1 MRVTQLGVDWDDD
14 CEDGLEG
21 IQNQPCWGW
30 HRDIFGTWLYMVI
43 CFEKPS
49 GCSTI
54 AMENCLFIDDQ
65 HDDIPNE

>member
-1 MRVTQLGVDWDDD
+1 
-14 CEDGLEG
+14 
-21 IQNQPCWGW
+21 
-30 HRDIFGTWLYMVI
+30 MVI